1 MTHPIPLTGGREVH
15 QDQNN
20 PLYVFEPERVPD
32 GLPRDHKG
40 WPVHAIRLNDERPA
54 CGSRK
59 ASKPGLCESPF
70 RYPNG
75 RCKKHGG
82 STPKGAAHP
91 NFRDG
96 RRSKYASMPQHLRE
110 KYEKALQDPE
120 LSHHR
125 GQIAMVDSLVDEFF
139 GEYEHGANPETW
151 KAVRTEYRRMKVA
164 NNAGNRHKA
173 REHFEALGLLVEEGH
188 SHAQGS
194 LTLIR
199 LLEARRKHAESETKR
214 RLSESMTFTYEMA
227 YTYYTAL
234 GSAARRWFGH
244 DQERLTGF
252 LNEITAISS
261 ESGLDTTPGGD
272 GPDGGGEQLPPA
284 VG

>member
-20 PLYVFEPERVPD
+20 PLYVFEPERVPE

-40 WPVHAIRLNDERPA
+40 WPVHAIRMNDERPA

-96 RRSKYASMPQHLRE
+96 RRSRYATMPQHLRAR
-110 KYEKALQDPE
+110 YEAGLADPE
-120 LSHHR
+120 LTHHR
-125 GQIAMVDSLVDEFF
+125 GQIAIVDATLDEFF
-139 GEYEHGANPETW
+139 SAYDAGASRETW
-151 KAVRTEYRRMKVA
+151 KALKTEYGRLKVA
-164 NNAGNRHKA
+164 EKAGDSHKA
-173 REHFEALGLLVEEGH
+173 HEHFEALGLIIEEGN

-214 RLSESMTFTYEMA
+214 RLSESMNFSYEMA

-234 GSAARRWFGH
+234 GAAARRWFGH
-244 DQERLTGF
+244 DQENLTGF
-252 LNEITAISS
+252 LNEITAITS
-261 ESGLDTTPGGD
+261 ESGLDTERYEHPEGGR
-272 GPDGGGEQLPPA
+272 GQLPPP
-284 VG
+284 VS

>member
-1 MTHPIPLTGGREVH
+1 MTYPIPLTGGREVH

-20 PLYVFEPERVPD
+20 PLYVFEPERVPE

-110 KYEKALQDPE
+110 KYEVGLNDPE
-120 LSHHR
+120 LAHHR
-125 GQIAMVDSLVDEFF
+125 GQIAIVDAALDEFF
-139 GEYEHGANPETW
+139 AEYEHGTTPETW
-151 KAVRTEYRRMKVA
+151 KAVRAEYRKMKVA
-164 NNAGNRHKA
+164 NNAGDNHKA
-173 REHFEALGLLVEEGH
+173 REHFETLGLLVEKGH

-214 RLSESMTFTYEMA
+214 RQSESMMFTYEMA

-252 LNEITAISS
+252 LNEITAISG
-261 ESGLDTTPGGD
+261 ESGLDTTGVGD
-272 GPDGGGEQLPPA
+272 GPTLPE
-284 VG
+284 GS

>member
-1 MTHPIPLTGGREVH
+1 MTYPIPLTGGREVY

-20 PLYVFEPERVPD
+20 PLYVFEPDRVPD

-40 WPVHAIRLNDERPA
+40 WPVHAVRLNDERPA

-82 STPKGAAHP
+82 ATPKGAAHP
-91 NFRDG
+91 NFKDG
-96 RRSKYASMPQHLRE
+96 RRSKYATMPQHLRE
-110 KYEKALQDPE
+110 RFEEALQDPE
-120 LSHHR
+120 LTHHR
-125 GQIAMVDSLVDEFF
+125 GQIAMVDAQIDGFF
-139 GEYEHGANPETW
+139 EEYQEGANPETW
-151 KAVRTEYRRMKVA
+151 KSVKAEYRKLTVA
-164 NNAGNRHKA
+164 NNAGDTRKA
-173 REHFEALGLLVEEGH
+173 REHFEALGLLVAEGH
-188 SHAQGS
+188 THAQAS

-214 RLSESMTFTYEMA
+214 WLSESMTFSYEMA

-252 LNEITAISS
+252 LNEIVAISG
-261 ESGLDTTPGGD
+261 ESGVDTEGYDQPK
-272 GPDGGGEQLPPA
+272 GGGGGRLPPA
-284 VG
+284 LG

>member
-1 MTHPIPLTGGREVH
+1 MTYPIPLTGGREVH
-15 QDQNN
+15 QDQSN

-70 RYPNG
+70 RYSNG

-91 NFRDG
+91 NFKDG

-110 KYEKALQDPE
+110 RYEKALGDPE
-120 LSHHR
+120 LTHHR
-125 GQIAMVDSLVDEFF
+125 GQIAMVDAALDDFF
-139 GEYEHGANPETW
+139 AEYDAGASPELW
-151 KAVRTEYRRMKVA
+151 KQVKAEYRKVKVA
-164 NNAGNRHKA
+164 NNAGDRHKA
-173 REHFEALGLLVEEGH
+173 REHFEALGLIIGEGYGR
-188 SHAQGS
+188 SQQS
-194 LTLIR
+194 LTLLR
-199 LLEARRKHAESETKR
+199 LLEARRRHADSETKR
-214 RLSESMTFTYEMA
+214 HLSESMTFSYEMA

-234 GSAARRWFGH
+234 GTAARRWFGH

-252 LNEITAISS
+252 LNEITAISG
-261 ESGLDTTPGGD
+261 ESGLDTTGGGD
-272 GPDGGGEQLPPA
+272 GHTLPP
-284 VG
+284 GS